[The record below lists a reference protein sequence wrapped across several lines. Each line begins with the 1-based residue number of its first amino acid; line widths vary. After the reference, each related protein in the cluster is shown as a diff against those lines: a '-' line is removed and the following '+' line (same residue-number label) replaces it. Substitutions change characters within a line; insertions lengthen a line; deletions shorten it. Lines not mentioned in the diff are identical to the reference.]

1 MLVYAN
7 SVKLEPEEGIEQI
20 IQIIA
25 TWVGKVSGPGS
36 FVEPQK
42 LIQGIKEFR
51 LKEGITLTA
60 RSMLD
65 RPDTAEFPKFFSARL
80 SHPDSNIP
88 GRRWTTEIG
97 LRHDSPSSPIDCSI
111 ILKTDE
117 ISARVNEPVKVTR
130 PRLMLNLFEHCRP
143 TVETPGLF
151 LKTLT
156 DKNYISYLDAIS
168 NDDRRR
174 PIVLVSVDQEGKYK
188 IDPERVRGILVGLA
202 DIYSVGIEVNT
213 FKLEAL
219 VGRRFVAFGG
229 AVRIVFPKRKG
240 IDFNES
246 ILLTGEK
253 LSELAKEPGAMESE
267 ILATITHRT
276 NIPISWQHISLDF
289 VNQVILRSKLK
300 SAMDKQNSGNHTAK
314 PDDNLELLELAYE
327 ELSARDTQF
336 LALRDQ
342 VEEYQHDCGRLQS
355 VIESL
360 QYSLSGKQDTREHNE
375 EEFGILQL
383 IRNALKKLKTNDLK
397 LEEALWLCSILYQD
411 RLIVLE
417 TAFKSA
423 RESDASGFK
432 KGCKAYELLIKL
444 SDNYWELL
452 DNGGG
457 DQEAKQIFGNKAY
470 AANEA
475 NLSSGGR
482 RSRTFL
488 YKNKYVQMDKHLK
501 DGNKDSAATTL
512 RIHFEWFADT
522 QNIVIGHC
530 GRHLDL

>member
-25 TWVGKVSGPGS
+25 TWIGKVSGPGS

-42 LIQGIKEFR
+42 LIQGIKEFK
-51 LKEGITLTA
+51 LKEGVILTA

-80 SHPDSNIP
+80 SHPDSNVP

-97 LRHDSPSSPIDCSI
+97 LRHDSPNSPIDCSI

-117 ISARVNEPVKVTR
+117 ISTRVNEPVKVTR
-130 PRLMLNLFEHCRP
+130 PRIMLNFFEHCRP
-143 TVETPGLF
+143 TTGTPGLF
-151 LKTLT
+151 LNTLN
-156 DKNYISYLDAIS
+156 DQNYNYYLDAIS
-168 NDDRRR
+168 DEERRR
-174 PIVLVSVDQEGKYK
+174 PIVLISCDQEGKYK
-188 IDPERVRGILVGLA
+188 IDPEKVRRISVGLA
-202 DIYSVGIEVNT
+202 DIYFVEHEVNT

-219 VGRRFVAFGG
+219 VGRRFIAFGG
-229 AVRIVFPKRKG
+229 AVRIIFPKRKG
-240 IDFNES
+240 SDFYEVV
-246 ILLTGEK
+246 LLTSEK
-253 LSELAKEPGAMESE
+253 LSELAKKQGEIESE

-300 SAMDKQNSGNHTAK
+300 SAMDKKNSGSYAEER
-314 PDDNLELLELAYE
+314 DENLELLELAYE

-336 LALRDQ
+336 LTLRDQ
-342 VEEYQHDCGRLQS
+342 FEEYQHECGKLQS

-360 QYSLSGKQDTREHNE
+360 QYSLSGKQDTNE
-375 EEFGILQL
+375 PNDKGLETLQL
-383 IRNALKKLKTNDLK
+383 IRNTLKKSKNNDLK
-397 LEEALWLCSILYQD
+397 LEEALRLCSILYQD
-411 RLIVLE
+411 RVIVLD

-432 KGCKAYELLIKL
+432 KGFKAYELLIKL
-444 SDNYWELL
+444 SDSYWELL
-452 DNGGG
+452 NNGEG
-457 DQEAKQIFGNKAY
+457 DQKAKQIFGNNAY

-475 NLSSGGR
+475 NLSSEGQ
-482 RSRTFL
+482 RSRRFL
-488 YKNKYVQMDKHLK
+488 YKSKYVQMDKHLK
-501 DGNKDSAATTL
+501 DGMKESVATTL

-522 QNIVIGHC
+522 QHIVIGHC